1 MKIRDHSRE
10 ELSFYSNATT
20 DIEFKFPFGFGEL
33 WGIADRTDYDLK
45 AHMNHSS
52 EDLTYFDQEL
62 NEKYIPYCIEP
73 SLGVDRLLLSV
84 MCSAYD
90 EEYIKDGDI
99 RTVLRFHPAIAPV
112 KLVYYLYQKKLSDKA
127 MIVYEKLSKNIIV
140 SMMNQ
145 EL

>member
-1 MKIRDHSRE
+1 MNKWSLSFCKPGEDLNWFEYWREYCLKFLRDLGIKEEELKIRDHSRE

-90 EEYIKDGDI
+90 EEYIK
-99 RTVLRFHPAIAPV
+99 RW
-112 KLVYYLYQKKLSDKA
+112 
-127 MIVYEKLSKNIIV
+127 
-140 SMMNQ
+140 
-145 EL
+145 